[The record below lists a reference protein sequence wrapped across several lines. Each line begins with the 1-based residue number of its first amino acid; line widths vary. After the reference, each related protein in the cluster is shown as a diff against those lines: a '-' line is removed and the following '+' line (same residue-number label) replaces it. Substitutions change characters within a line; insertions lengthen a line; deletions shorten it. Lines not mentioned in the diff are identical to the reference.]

1 MEVAVEVAWGQR
13 DHLPMAG
20 DWREGCGLRAIGLPG
35 DAREP
40 VAQVCRSGG
49 HVRGAGLR
57 GGCAGLS
64 WAGRLALLSWPGWER
79 GAAPPALGAGR
90 AERGPDVSAG
100 GFVCPERG
108 PGWGQWPRPRC
119 CQASSFHCDPGA
131 GGMETG
137 EARGGGCRK
146 RGTGFSILGA

>member
-1 MEVAVEVAWGQR
+1 MEVAWGQR

-20 DWREGCGLRAIGLPG
+20 DWREGCGLRAFGLSG

-108 PGWGQWPRPRC
+108 PGWGQWPRPSC

-146 RGTGFSILGA
+146 RGTGF